1 MIALSALGPTRGRD
15 ALGAGFD
22 AFLAKPA
29 DPGELLDVLRRLRP
43 PAA

>member
-1 MIALSALGPTRGRD
+1 
-15 ALGAGFD
+15 LGAGFD

-43 PAA
+43 PVA